1 MIYLTTLLISV
12 SLTVIIVRSKLTES
26 SRNWVSTWSD
36 INKTSIAYALHCCQC
51 TGIYVGFVTSVCCL
65 PNFYAIT
72 PRGEVICFVL
82 TVTFGTSLLAHIIDR
97 YLYS

>member
-1 MIYLTTLLISV
+1 MVYLTTLLISV

-65 PNFYAIT
+65 PNLVYSMPPSEIA
-72 PRGEVICFVL
+72 CFVL
-82 TVTFGTSLLAHIIDR
+82 TITFGTSLLAHIVDR
-97 YLYS
+97 YLHS

>member
-1 MIYLTTLLISV
+1 MMYLTTLLISV

-51 TGIYVGFVTSVCCL
+51 TGIYAGFVTSVCCL
-65 PNFYAIT
+65 PNFYSAMLLCEMIY
-72 PRGEVICFVL
+72 FVL
-82 TVTFGTSLLAHIIDR
+82 TITFGTSLIAHMIDR
-97 YLYS
+97 YIYS